1 MRQGDI
7 SERDLM
13 NKCFITASILLSAC
27 CTVESAPDAADH
39 DAAEQPDAAP
49 DANVPPDAEQP
60 DAAPPSGVTLTTSGT
75 FEIADEDNMGSGS
88 PSFGSGYVITLPA
101 GSYSTAS
108 LVTTI
113 QTQLPSNW
121 VFGITATTNY
131 VFGITIT
138 TNYAYFSYSPS
149 ILQVIWTDS
158 NVSDLLGFT
167 TNGPATDYDVS
178 VLGPYKGS
186 EVVDFRW

>member
-1 MRQGDI
+1 
-7 SERDLM
+7 M

-27 CTVESAPDAADH
+27 CTVESAPDAADPDATDH
-39 DAAEQPDAAP
+39 DAAA
-49 DANVPPDAEQP
+49 PDAEQP
-60 DAAPPSGVTLTTSGT
+60 DTPPPSGVLTTSGT
-75 FEIADEDNMGSGS
+75 FEVADEDNMGPGS
-88 PSFGSGYVITLPA
+88 PSFGAGYVITLPA

-108 LVTTI
+108 LGTTI
-113 QTQLPSNW
+113 QAQLPPNW
-121 VFGITATTNY
+121 VFGIT
-131 VFGITIT
+131 VHHH
-138 TNYAYFSYSPS
+138 AYFSYSPS